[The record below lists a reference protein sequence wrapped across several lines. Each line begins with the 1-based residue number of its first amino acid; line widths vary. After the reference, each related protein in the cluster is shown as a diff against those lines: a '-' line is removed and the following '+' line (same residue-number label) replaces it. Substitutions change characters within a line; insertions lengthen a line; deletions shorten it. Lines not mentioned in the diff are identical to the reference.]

1 MYKIVKKLERE
12 IMATDHRR
20 ERTKKAIEQA
30 MVDLLKH
37 QSFDEISTSQLAK
50 TAGISRSSFY
60 THYKDKYEMIDR
72 YQQILF
78 SKLEYVFDKN
88 EFQKEKAL
96 LEIFEF
102 LDREFLFAA
111 LLTQNGTKEIQTYI
125 RNKLQT
131 MISKELYDDY
141 PNLDKVPIEK
151 LYNSVYLSH
160 AIFGI
165 YQMWITR
172 GKKETAEQMTQI
184 LINMLPR
191 FTDEQ

>member
-1 MYKIVKKLERE
+1 MS
-12 IMATDHRR
+12 TDNRR
-20 ERTKKAIEQA
+20 ERTKKAIEKA
-30 MVDLLKH
+30 MVNLLKH

-50 TAGISRSSFY
+50 NAGISRSSFY

-72 YQQILF
+72 YQQTLF

-102 LDREFLFAA
+102 LDRESLFAA

-131 MISKELYDDY
+131 MISKELYDEY
-141 PNLDKVPIEK
+141 QTLDKAPVEK

-184 LINMLPR
+184 LLNMLPR
-191 FTDEQ
+191 TTIEK

>member
-1 MYKIVKKLERE
+1 M
-12 IMATDHRR
+12 TTNQRR
-20 ERTKKAIEQA
+20 EKTKKAIEQA
-30 MVDLLKH
+30 MVELLKH
-37 QSFDEISTSQLAK
+37 QSFDKISTSQLAK

-60 THYKDKYEMIDR
+60 THYKDKYEMIDK
-72 YQQILF
+72 YQQVLF

-102 LDREFLFAA
+102 LDRESLFAA

-131 MISKELYDDY
+131 MISKEQVSL
-141 PNLDKVPIEK
+141 EK
-151 LYNSVYLSH
+151 TQVENLYNSVYISH
-160 AIFGI
+160 AVFGI

-184 LINMLPR
+184 LIKMLPKNA
-191 FTDEQ
+191 D